1 MRFCSQWFETY
12 QNERSPIA
20 EQENPARRLPSP
32 LSEFGTTKM
41 TMTPDWCEYQP
52 IAVVTDVA
60 DVLGDSGHK
69 LAISVYQVGSV
80 RLGLSRLPQNPSVGL
95 GQILSNQESD
105 SVVPTITECL
115 RAQTYPG
122 MRSLSID
129 YSDGVV
135 TLRGEVTTYYHKQ
148 VAQESVR
155 RIAGIVTI
163 VNLVDVRVAKPVT
176 GFSQSGNQRNVVYG
190 TA

>member
-1 MRFCSQWFETY
+1 MRFCSLWFETHHR
-12 QNERSPIA
+12 ERSPLA
-20 EQENPARRLPSP
+20 GKENPVRRP
-32 LSEFGTTKM
+32 LNPMSEFGTTTM
-41 TMTPDWCEYQP
+41 TMTLDWCEYQP
-52 IAVVTDVA
+52 LALISDDA
-60 DVLGDSGHK
+60 DVCGDSGHK
-69 LAISVYQVGSV
+69 LALSVYQVGPV
-80 RLGLSRLPQNPSVGL
+80 RLGLSCLPQNPSVSL

-105 SVVPTITECL
+105 SVVQTITECL

-122 MRSLSID
+122 MRSLSVD
-129 YSDGVV
+129 YSDGVI

-155 RIAGIVTI
+155 RIAGIVAI

-176 GFSQSGNQRNVVYG
+176 GFSQSSNQRNVVDG

>member
-1 MRFCSQWFETY
+1 
-12 QNERSPIA
+12 
-20 EQENPARRLPSP
+20 
-32 LSEFGTTKM
+32 M
-41 TMTPDWCEYQP
+41 TMTSDWCQYQP
-52 IAVVTDVA
+52 LAVATDVA

-69 LAISVYQVGSV
+69 LALSVYQVSPI
-80 RLGLSRLPQNPSVGL
+80 RLGLSRLPQNASVGL
-95 GQILSNQESD
+95 GQILSNHESD
-105 SVVPTITECL
+105 SVVQAITECL

-122 MRSLSID
+122 MRSLSVD

-163 VNLVDVRVAKPVT
+163 INLVDVRVAKPVT
-176 GFSQSGNQRNVVYG
+176 GFNQSSNQRNVVDG
-190 TA
+190 AA

>member
-1 MRFCSQWFETY
+1 
-12 QNERSPIA
+12 
-20 EQENPARRLPSP
+20 
-32 LSEFGTTKM
+32 M
-41 TMTPDWCEYQP
+41 TMTSDWCQYQP
-52 IAVVTDVA
+52 LAVATDVA

-69 LAISVYQVGSV
+69 LALSVYQVSPI
-80 RLGLSRLPQNPSVGL
+80 RLGLSRLPQNASVGL
-95 GQILSNQESD
+95 GQILSNHESD
-105 SVVPTITECL
+105 SVVQAITECL

-122 MRSLSID
+122 MRSLSVD

-163 VNLVDVRVAKPVT
+163 INLVDVRVAKPMT
-176 GFSQSGNQRNVVYG
+176 GFSQSSNQRNVVDG
-190 TA
+190 AA